1 MDYKNPMHSKAT
13 RRTIAIAA
21 ATLISYDK
29 GYKKV
34 LGKTRLEEWIKQ
46 LEQSA
51 RVSSCIY
58 GLNSKHKGKQTC
70 YIESIKA
77 IDETYLKRL

>member
-1 MDYKNPMHSKAT
+1 MHSKAT
-13 RRTIAIAA
+13 RRTIALAA
-21 ATLISYDK
+21 ATLVPYDK

-51 RVSSCIY
+51 RVIGCIH
-58 GLNSKHKGKQTC
+58 GLNSKQKVK
-70 YIESIKA
+70 
-77 IDETYLKRL
+77 